1 MMMPPYDND
10 RMGEGHLQESQL
22 KVDARAGVAVPGKLL
37 ESTSMVNTPFDLMEA
52 NTTMRPAFRADAV
65 FGDRRD
71 FGAAYGNVGTLAS
84 TSQPWTYNGT
94 LHSSKMRHNYTEAA
108 FNEARRDGIHVC
120 VAEPGEA
127 VWLPSYWW
135 HEVLSEPGTAI
146 PFQTLHDAGRYSA
159 KLKGINGSER
169 AFSAAVNFW
178 FEPFHTKN
186 FPCPKCRFEL
196 NGKSYYDLLWDLADT
211 IVAEWASLQD

>member
-1 MMMPPYDND
+1 MGALRLAHKNFWLGDGRTVGKLHFDAFDNLLVPLQGRKIVMMMPPYDND

-84 TSQPWTYNGT
+84 TSQP
-94 LHSSKMRHNYTEAA
+94 
-108 FNEARRDGIHVC
+108 
-120 VAEPGEA
+120 
-127 VWLPSYWW
+127 
-135 HEVLSEPGTAI
+135 
-146 PFQTLHDAGRYSA
+146 
-159 KLKGINGSER
+159 
-169 AFSAAVNFW
+169 
-178 FEPFHTKN
+178 
-186 FPCPKCRFEL
+186 
-196 NGKSYYDLLWDLADT
+196 
-211 IVAEWASLQD
+211 